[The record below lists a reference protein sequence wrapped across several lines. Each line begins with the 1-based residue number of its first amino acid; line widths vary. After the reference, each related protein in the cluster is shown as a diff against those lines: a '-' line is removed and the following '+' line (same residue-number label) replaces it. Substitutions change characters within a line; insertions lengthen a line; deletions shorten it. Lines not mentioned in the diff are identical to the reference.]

1 MVRWTLELSLIKGVI
16 CVQLKLIFHRLLH
29 ERLSFISFIYLLILL
44 IIAILA
50 PVIAPYDP
58 EVQNLQ
64 AILVP
69 PSGSHWFGTDELGR
83 DVFSRIIM
91 GSRVAFE
98 AGMIAILIPLFVG
111 VPLGIISGY
120 LGGIIDDIFMRIV
133 DAILSFPA
141 ILLALGITGAL
152 GANLW
157 NAMIAIGIVFTPQFA
172 RLARGQ
178 TLQVR
183 REPYVE
189 AAKISGAGPV
199 WIMFKHIITNIS
211 SPIIVQASFSFS
223 FAILVEASLSFLGLG
238 AQAPQ
243 ISWGGML
250 QQAYNMIFVSPWL
263 MIFPGMAILISVLA
277 GNFFGDGLRIAVDPK
292 IKRT

>member
-1 MVRWTLELSLIKGVI
+1 MQFRIIGR
-16 CVQLKLIFHRLLH
+16 RLLQ
-29 ERLSFISFIYLLILL
+29 EKLAFISLLYLLLL
-44 IIAILA
+44 VVVALIAPHI
-50 PVIAPYDP
+50 VPYDP
-58 EVQNLQ
+58 EAQDLTQVMIAPN
-64 AILVP
+64 
-69 PSGSHWFGTDELGR
+69 GDHWFGTDELGR
-83 DVFSRIIM
+83 DIFTRLLFGAQAAIQ
-91 GSRVAFE
+91 
-98 AGMIAILIPLFVG
+98 AGLIAILIPLFIG

-120 LGGIIDDIFMRIV
+120 LGGIVDDVFMRIV

-152 GANLW
+152 GVSLW
-157 NAMIAIGIVFTPQFA
+157 NAMIAIGIIFTPQFA

-189 AAKISGAGPV
+189 AAKISGGGPI
-199 WIMFKHIITNIS
+199 WIMLRHILPNIA

-223 FAILVEASLSFLGLG
+223 LAILVEASLSFLGMG
-238 AQAPQ
+238 AQSPQ

-250 QQAYNMIFVSPWL
+250 HQAYSMIFVNPL
-263 MIFPGMAILISVLA
+263 MMLFPGIAILISVLA
-277 GNFFGDGLRIAVDPK
+277 GNFLGDGLRVAVDPK

>member
-1 MVRWTLELSLIKGVI
+1 MQFRIILQRVKR
-16 CVQLKLIFHRLLH
+16 
-29 ERLSFISFIYLLILL
+29 ERLAFVSLIYLLILVL
-44 IIAILA
+44 VAFFARYIVPFDPEAQDLNQ
-50 PVIAPYDP
+50 VMIAP
-58 EVQNLQ
+58 N
-64 AILVP
+64 
-69 PSGSHWFGTDELGR
+69 GSHWFGTDELGR
-83 DVFSRIIM
+83 DIFTRLLL
-91 GSRVAFE
+91 GSQAAIQ
-98 AGMIAILIPLFVG
+98 AGLIAILIPLFIG

-120 LGGIIDDIFMRIV
+120 LGGIVDDLFMRVV

-152 GANLW
+152 GVNLW
-157 NAMIAIGIVFTPQFA
+157 NAMIAIGIIFTPQFA

-189 AAKISGAGPV
+189 AAKISGAGPL
-199 WIMFKHIITNIS
+199 WIMYRHILPNIA

-223 FAILVEASLSFLGLG
+223 LAILVEASLSFLGMG
-238 AQAPQ
+238 AQSPQ

-250 QQAYNMIFVSPWL
+250 HQAYSMIFVNPFM
-263 MIFPGMAILISVLA
+263 MIFPGAAILLSVLA

>member
-1 MVRWTLELSLIKGVI
+1 MQIRMIAR
-16 CVQLKLIFHRLLH
+16 RLMQ
-29 ERLSFISFIYLLILL
+29 ERLAFASLIYLLFLVVL
-44 IIAILA
+44 AIAAPYIVPFDPEAQDLSKVMLA
-50 PVIAPYDP
+50 P
-58 EVQNLQ
+58 N
-64 AILVP
+64 
-69 PSGSHWFGTDELGR
+69 GTHWFGTDELGR
-83 DVFSRIIM
+83 DVFTRLLLGAQAAIQ
-91 GSRVAFE
+91 
-98 AGMIAILIPLFVG
+98 AGLIAILIPLLIG
-111 VPLGIISGY
+111 VPLGIISGF
-120 LGGIIDDIFMRIV
+120 LGGIVDDIFMRIV

-152 GANLW
+152 GVSLW
-157 NAMIAIGIVFTPQFA
+157 NAMIAIGIIFTPQFA

-189 AAKISGAGPV
+189 AAQISGAGPI
-199 WIMFKHIITNIS
+199 WIMFRHILPNIL

-223 FAILVEASLSFLGLG
+223 LAILVEASLSFLGMG

-250 QQAYNMIFVSPWL
+250 HQAYSMIFVNP
-263 MIFPGMAILISVLA
+263 MMMVFPGLAILISVLA
-277 GNFFGDGLRIAVDPK
+277 GNFLGDGLRVAVDPK

>member
-1 MVRWTLELSLIKGVI
+1 MQFRIILQRVKRERLAFVSLIYLVI
-16 CVQLKLIFHRLLH
+16 LVLVAVFARYIVPFDPEAQDLNQ
-29 ERLSFISFIYLLILL
+29 
-44 IIAILA
+44 
-50 PVIAPYDP
+50 VMIAP
-58 EVQNLQ
+58 N
-64 AILVP
+64 
-69 PSGSHWFGTDELGR
+69 GSHWFGTDELGR
-83 DVFSRIIM
+83 DIFTRLLL
-91 GSRVAFE
+91 GSQAAIQ
-98 AGMIAILIPLFVG
+98 AGLIAILIPLFIG

-120 LGGIIDDIFMRIV
+120 LGGIVDDLFMRVV

-152 GANLW
+152 GVNLW
-157 NAMIAIGIVFTPQFA
+157 NAMIAIGIIFTPQFA

-189 AAKISGAGPV
+189 AAKISGAGPL
-199 WIMFKHIITNIS
+199 WIMYRHILPNIA

-223 FAILVEASLSFLGLG
+223 LAILVEASLSFLGMG
-238 AQAPQ
+238 AQSPQ

-250 QQAYNMIFVSPWL
+250 HQAYSMIFVNPFM
-263 MIFPGMAILISVLA
+263 MIFPGAAILLSVLA
-277 GNFFGDGLRIAVDPK
+277 GNFFGDGLRTAIDPK

>member
-1 MVRWTLELSLIKGVI
+1 MRF
-16 CVQLKLIFHRLLH
+16 QLVFARLAR
-29 ERLSFISFIYLLILL
+29 EKLSFVSFFFLLVLL
-44 IIAILA
+44 LVAIFA
-50 PVIAPYDP
+50 PSIAPYDP
-58 EVQNLQ
+58 EEQDLNN
-64 AILVP
+64 IMMP
-69 PSGSHWFGTDELGR
+69 PNSSHWLGTDELGR
-83 DVFSRIIM
+83 DILSRLLM
-91 GSRVAFE
+91 GSRAAIE
-98 AGMIAILIPLFVG
+98 AGFVAILIPLFIG

-120 LGGIIDDIFMRIV
+120 IGGIVDDVFMRIV
-133 DAILSFPA
+133 DGILAFPA

-152 GANLW
+152 GASLV

-189 AAKISGAGPV
+189 AAKISGAGPW
-199 WIMFKHIITNIS
+199 WIMLKHIIPNIS

-250 QQAYNMIFVSPWL
+250 HQAYSMIFVSPWM
-263 MIFPGMAILISVLA
+263 MISPGIAILLSVLA
-277 GNFFGDGLRIAVDPK
+277 GNFFGDGLRVAIDPK